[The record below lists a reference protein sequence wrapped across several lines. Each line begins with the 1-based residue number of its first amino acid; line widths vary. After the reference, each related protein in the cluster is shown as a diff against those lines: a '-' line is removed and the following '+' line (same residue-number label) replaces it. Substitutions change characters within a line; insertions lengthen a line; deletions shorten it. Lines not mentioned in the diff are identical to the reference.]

1 MPPYSNPPAFPT
13 LPGANAADSKVSIS
27 PTQEVISLDLN
38 NISNYLHQIIK
49 DFNLNVFANS
59 FGTSAGNTQGG
70 CIVNGMTVSGA
81 NASSVTVAPGLFIFS
96 AFPDTGTTAYSGTL
110 VNFTGTVLTLP
121 FPGANSW
128 IVGIDI
134 PYLET
139 PTTTLTSR
147 NFYNVIGDTVQNQ
160 ATAVTTVPTIGTI
173 LTPNGVAGVSPI
185 APSVSAGCVRVANVT
200 VNSIGVVTA
209 INYVLPFIWDSQGW
223 PGGSPG
229 DVTKLL
235 TLNDSLS
242 AVRYQ
247 LNQIISAVGTTTDVT
262 GVATTQTWNKT
273 VPISLN
279 QLITWGGTETGSA
292 NIYKLT
298 IPYFP
303 AILSA
308 GMKVCYHASFAN
320 TGACALRINNGATV
334 PIKDSVGNDLAPNAI
349 NGSQFMML
357 VHDGTNWVVPNII
370 SSAVVTQLQVP
381 NGSFENWAGPTL
393 STWSIPSI
401 SAGVVVSRDTAGSID
416 GGSALQIFSGNVG
429 GVGGNATFVSGL
441 ITISPQDTYFIKWKT
456 KCPLSNYT
464 TAVEVTF
471 YDATKTPI
479 VSSTFPLFTNGPTTN
494 KLNANWQTY
503 YGIVADSTYNSA
515 NVQTGNGGLI
525 AKMPAAARFMA
536 VVIATGA
543 SSPGLAP
550 EQNITIEFDGFEFFN
565 PGRSGVRFTFTTPG
579 TFNFTTAGNCTALD
593 VTLIGGGGSG
603 GTSTTGSISSSGGG
617 GGAGGT
623 IRALIPV
630 APDNIYQIVVG
641 TNGAASLF
649 KGLDGST
656 IMQANAGGN
665 GATLVPGIGGSF
677 SYALPVTPAIT
688 AAVPGG
694 GGSPGASSGPGVWFT
709 GGFGGGI
716 FINTGVY
723 VSNGGGSNGV
733 APGSSNINP
742 GPGPNPGNGTAPG
755 AGGQGGNAGF
765 YGFGGGSGAPG
776 AIYIEF

>member
-1 MPPYSNPPAFPT
+1 MPPFSNPPAFPI
-13 LPGANAADSKVSIS
+13 LPGANSPDSKVNVS

-70 CIVNGMTVSGA
+70 CIVNGMVVSGA
-81 NASSVTVAPGLFIFS
+81 NASSVAVAPGLLIFS
-96 AFPDTGTTAYSGTL
+96 AFPDTGNTAYSGTL
-110 VNFTGTVLTLP
+110 VNFTGTTLTLP

-134 PYLET
+134 PYSET
-139 PTTTLTSR
+139 PTTTLTYR

-173 LTPNGVAGVSPI
+173 LTPNGVASASPV
-185 APSVSAGCVRVANVT
+185 APAVSAGCVRVANVT
-200 VNSIGVVTA
+200 VNNIGVVTA
-209 INYVLPFIWDSQGW
+209 INYVLPYIWNAQGW
-223 PGGSPG
+223 PGGTPG
-229 DVTKLL
+229 DITKLL

-247 LNQIISAVGTTTDVT
+247 LNQIVSAVGTTTDVL
-262 GVATTQTWNKT
+262 GVPTTQTWNKT

-279 QLITWGGTETGSA
+279 QLITWGGVETGSA
-292 NIYKLT
+292 NVYKLT

-303 AILSA
+303 AIISP
-308 GMKVCYHASFAN
+308 GMKVCFHASFAN
-320 TGACALRINNGATV
+320 TGACALQTNSGATI
-334 PIKDSVGNDLAPNAI
+334 PIKDSVGNDLAPNTI
-349 NGSQFMML
+349 NGSQFVMFIN
-357 VHDGTNWVVPNII
+357 DGTNWVIPNTI
-370 SSAVVTQLQVP
+370 SATTVTQLQVP

-393 STWSIPSI
+393 ATWSIPSI
-401 SAGVVVSRDTAGSID
+401 SPGVVVSRDTAGSID
-416 GGSALQIFSGNVG
+416 GGSALQVFSGNVG

-441 ITISPQDTYFIKWKT
+441 ITVSPQDTYFIKWKT
-456 KCPLSNYT
+456 KCALSNYT

-479 VSSTFPLFTNGPTTN
+479 VSSTFPLFTNGPSTN

-503 YGIVADSTYNSA
+503 YGVVADSTYNSA
-515 NVQTGNGGLI
+515 NVQTGNAGLI

-550 EQNITIEFDGFEFFN
+550 EQNITIEFDGFAFFN
-565 PGRSGVRFTFTTPG
+565 PGKSGVRFTFTTPG
-579 TFNFTTAGNCTALD
+579 TYNFTTAGNCTALD
-593 VTLIGGGGSG
+593 VTLIGGGGTG
-603 GTSTTGSISSSGGG
+603 GTGTTGGVSDSGGG
-617 GGAGGT
+617 GGTGAV
-623 IRALIPV
+623 IRALVPV
-630 APDNIYQIVVG
+630 SPDNIYQIVVG
-641 TNGAASLF
+641 TNGAASIF

-656 IMQANAGGN
+656 LMQANPGGAGGAITPGN
-665 GATLVPGIGGSF
+665 GGGWSYAFASTPGII
-677 SYALPVTPAIT
+677 V
-688 AAVPGG
+688 AANGNAG
-694 GGSPGASSGPGVWFT
+694 QAGAASGPGIWFT
-709 GGFGGGI
+709 GGVGGSI
-716 FINTGVY
+716 VINTGVY
-723 VSNGGGSNGV
+723 IVSSGGSNGFP
-733 APGSSNINP
+733 PGSLNINP

-755 AGGQGGNAGF
+755 SGGQGGNAGF